1 MRKQWEKAFL
11 VALANTGTVTS
22 AAEAAGISRK
32 QAYVSRELYP
42 DFKKAWDDALEI
54 AADTLEAE
62 ARKRAFNGDTTLI
75 IFLLKAYRPERFRE
89 TRVSI
94 PPVELNKM
102 IEAEFKRLR
111 AAESE
116 MSEAVN

>member
-1 MRKQWEKAFL
+1 MRRHWEKAFL
-11 VALANTGTVTS
+11 TALANTGTVTS

-32 QAYVSRELYP
+32 QAYESRNRHP
-42 DFKKAWDDALEI
+42 DFKQLWDDALET

-62 ARKRAFNGDTTLI
+62 ARKRAFAGSDLLC
-75 IFLLKAYRPERFRE
+75 IFLLKACRPERFRE
-89 TRVSI
+89 TRVLI

-116 MSEAVN
+116 ISEAVN